1 MAKSG
6 RPAIEP
12 KSLADFNKAMND
24 FAKAAGAEV
33 EMIAREQMRLMCRDA
48 MTFTPPLPKGGG
60 RGLSVGAH
68 NAGLG
73 KVSVDIRR
81 IFIPQDMP
89 VRSKSVLLRQT
100 VNAVRSNDM
109 QQFLRIHLDVT
120 ESKLGQVSPVLR
132 KILSDT
138 DIQRS
143 YAKANNY
150 LNKASINGTYRP
162 VAGLT
167 ADIRGIHER
176 YLNKVNGRWPK
187 NAPIGGP
194 QYFVSD
200 SVALNAYVADRQ
212 QKVGRV
218 KAGWAAAMRKIPKS
232 VNSAGVERNYG
243 VYDAPWVDANIR
255 SAQGGFTG
263 SVTPGKVYMS
273 ILNMIGNVNGVS
285 DDAGTENLVYGN
297 RVANLNATLKA
308 RAQALVDRANN
319 RNSR

>member
-1 MAKSG
+1 MAKKERS
-6 RPAIEP
+6 PIEP
-12 KSLADFNKAMND
+12 KSLADFKKAMED
-24 FAKAAGAEV
+24 FAKKAGAEV
-33 EMIAREQMRLMCRDA
+33 EMVAREQMRLMCRDA

-73 KVSVDIRR
+73 RVSVDIRR

-89 VRSKSVLLRQT
+89 VRFKPVLLRQT
-100 VNAVRSNDM
+100 VNAIRGDDM

-138 DIQRS
+138 DIKRS
-143 YAKANNY
+143 YAKAKNY
-150 LNKASINGTYRP
+150 LNKASINGTYRA

-167 ADIRGIHER
+167 ADIRGVHER
-176 YLNKVNGRWPK
+176 YKNKVNGRWPK

-194 QYFVSD
+194 QYFVSET
-200 SVALNAYVADRQ
+200 VALNAYAADRQ

-232 VNSAGVERNYG
+232 VSKAGVERNFG
-243 VYDAPWVDANIR
+243 AYDAPWVDANIR
-255 SAQGGFTG
+255 SAQGGFRG
-263 SVTPGKVYMS
+263 SVTPGKVSMTV
-273 ILNMIGNVNGVS
+273 LNIIGNVNGVA
-285 DDAGTENLVYGN
+285 DEAGTENLVYGN
-297 RVANLNATLKA
+297 RVANLNATLQA
-308 RAQALVDRANN
+308 RAQALVDRAN
-319 RNSR
+319 RRD